1 MSEYSRSITITVS
14 PAEIQA
20 MMNVT
25 GDLMLLVKLGDIA
38 DRWQEDDA
46 LTANA
51 VVNRM
56 ARALAREIGEGVK

>member
-1 MSEYSRSITITVS
+1 MSEYSRRVTVTVS

-20 MMNVT
+20 MLNVT
-25 GDLMLLVKLGDIA
+25 GDLLTLVKVGEIG
-38 DRWQEDDA
+38 DRWQADDA
-46 LTANA
+46 LTTSA

>member
-46 LTANA
+46 LTTNA

>member
-1 MSEYSRSITITVS
+1 MSEYSRSITVTVS

-20 MMNVT
+20 MLNVT
-25 GDLMLLVKLGDIA
+25 GDLLLLVKLGDIA
-38 DRWQEDDA
+38 ERWRQDDA
-46 LTANA
+46 LTTNA